1 MRQTGL
7 EISMTTPRKLNNNGI
22 KTESIAERHK
32 RYDIALKYWS
42 ENKYLNRVQVCEK
55 FGFTESAMRS
65 HMARYNISRPDGYT
79 PSNPKEGRKAVVRDA
94 YNLAL
99 DGGLT
104 ASQASTW
111 ATKKHGV
118 RIGRSEIQFYATKFD
133 LPYLKED
140 EKFQMGKL
148 CKYA

>member
-1 MRQTGL
+1 
-7 EISMTTPRKLNNNGI
+7 MTTRKTLNNEGWPFGRPAF
-22 KTESIAERHK
+22 KTESIAERHR
-32 RYDIALKYWS
+32 RYDVAMKFWS
-42 ENKYLNRVQVCEK
+42 ENKHLNRVQVCEK

-65 HMARYNISRPDGYT
+65 HMARYEISRPDGYT
-79 PSNPKEGRKAVVRDA
+79 PSNPLEGRKAAIRDG

-99 DGGLT
+99 ETDMT
-104 ASQASTW
+104 ARAASTW
-111 ATKKHGV
+111 ASKKHGV

-140 EKFQMGKL
+140 KGFEIGKL

>member
-1 MRQTGL
+1 
-7 EISMTTPRKLNNNGI
+7 MTQRKSNNNGI
-22 KTESIAERHK
+22 KTESIAERHR
-32 RYDIALKYWS
+32 RYDVAIKFWK
-42 ENKYLNRVQVCEK
+42 ENTYLNRVQICEK

-65 HMARYNISRPDGYT
+65 HMARYSIPRPDGYVQSS
-79 PSNPKEGRKAVVRDA
+79 PIDGRKVVVREA

-99 DGGLT
+99 DKNMT
-104 ASQASTW
+104 ATEAARW

-133 LPYLKED
+133 LPYLQED
-140 EKFQMGKL
+140 KNFEIGKI